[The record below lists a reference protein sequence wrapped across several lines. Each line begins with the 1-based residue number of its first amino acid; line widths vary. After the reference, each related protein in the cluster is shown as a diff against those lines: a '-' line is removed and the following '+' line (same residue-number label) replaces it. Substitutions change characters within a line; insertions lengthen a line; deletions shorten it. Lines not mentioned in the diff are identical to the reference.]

1 MSKTLPGK
9 RRGIT
14 IYITEVKEI
23 IKEYYE
29 YLFANKLDNLGE
41 MNKFLGDKLLKL
53 TQEET
58 ENLSRPKAHKP
69 TETKSTGSRRKNR

>member
-1 MSKTLPGK
+1 MNKTLPGK

-29 YLFANKLDNLGE
+29 YLFANKLDN
-41 MNKFLGDKLLKL
+41 
-53 TQEET
+53 
-58 ENLSRPKAHKP
+58 
-69 TETKSTGSRRKNR
+69 